1 MGQRDVPDWFSFY
14 VYEFMSDERVVA
26 MTLEQVGAYV
36 LLMLGQWINGSI
48 PADVP
53 ALAAILKRT
62 PEDMAALWAGIAPCF
77 QPHPEKPGRLVQC
90 RLERERAETI
100 ARMEKTRERERQRRE
115 AARAK
120 QETRTRVDDVRARVD
135 TTDTRS
141 AHVSEPCTVLSLISI
156 KDSKKEATGEN
167 CDTFRELYPAHRLD
181 NLGAQLFISSDDQ
194 AGILARLRLA
204 VKSEDWTR
212 ENGRY
217 VPKASK
223 WIDEGA
229 PAPAAQP
236 TPASAPASVV
246 STMDPE
252 TARRIREARN
262 G

>member
-1 MGQRDVPDWFSFY
+1 MAQREVPEWFAFYPYDFMG
-14 VYEFMSDERVVA
+14 DENVIA
-26 MTLEQVGAYV
+26 MTLEERGAYIT
-36 LLMLGQWINGSI
+36 LLCQQWANGSI

-53 ALAAILKRT
+53 ALARILKRT
-62 PEDMAALWAGIAPCF
+62 TEEMETLWPAIAPCF
-77 QPHPEKPGRLVQC
+77 PSHPELDFRLANA
-90 RLERERAETI
+90 RLEV
-100 ARMEKTRERERQRRE
+100 ERELTIKRIKGASKGGKTSAER
-115 AARAK
+115 RAK
-120 QETRTRVDDVRARVD
+120 SKSTSSQPEVNLNLGSSQQAVNPYV
-135 TTDTRS
+135 
-141 AHVSEPCTVLSLISI
+141 VSCNVV

-181 NLGAQLFISSDDQ
+181 NYGAQCFISSDDQ
-194 AGILARLRLA
+194 AGILDRLRLA

-223 WIDEGA
+223 WVLDGA

-262 G
+262 GA